1 MQKKYFSLA
10 LFIVISTVVLIAGCR
25 NTKGDPGP
33 AGATGATGATGLDL
47 PRYKAGSISGTV
59 TGTSA
64 LTSTAFTIPFAYSY
78 FKEVLDNSVYTDA
91 NGNKHYTIK
100 RYDSIADSY
109 FLLAFWVDGQGVFNG
124 SNATIKIIEK
134 DATGN
139 HFYFGTGT
147 DPLAPASISLNSF
160 YTYESSAITFNN
172 TSYSASNDA
181 VSFDYTIELY
191 NTHNTT
197 GSEATITGSVNA
209 APFQQS
215 FRIASEK

>member
-1 MQKKYFSLA
+1 MSKRYLSFAILIA
-10 LFIVISTVVLIAGCR
+10 ISTIAILAGCR

-33 AGATGATGATGLDL
+33 TGPAGATGLDL

-64 LTSTAFTIPFAYSY
+64 LTATAISIPFDYTY
-78 FKEVLDNSVYTDA
+78 FKEVLENSVYTDA
-91 NGNKHYTIK
+91 NGAKHYTIQ

-109 FLLAFWVDGQGVFNG
+109 FLLSFWVDGQGVFNG
-124 SNATIKIIEK
+124 TSATIKIVEK

-147 DPLAPASISLNSF
+147 DPLAPTSISLNSF
-160 YTYESSAITFNN
+160 YTYESSAITFDN
-172 TSYSASNDA
+172 TSYNASTNA

-197 GSEATITGSVNA
+197 GNMATITGSVNV
-209 APFQQS
+209 APFTQS
-215 FRIASEK
+215 FRIASEQ